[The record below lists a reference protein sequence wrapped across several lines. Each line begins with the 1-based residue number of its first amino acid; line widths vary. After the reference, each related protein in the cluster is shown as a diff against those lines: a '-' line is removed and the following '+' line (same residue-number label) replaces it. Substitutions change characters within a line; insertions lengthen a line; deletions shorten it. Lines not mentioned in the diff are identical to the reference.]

1 MQNKIETHVLKL
13 SCKDQVGIVS
23 KISTLLAKFK
33 CNIVES
39 KQFTDQQNGNFF
51 IRQTFTLY
59 DSNIISKLE
68 NNLNLLSNELNAEFI
83 LSEIESL

>member
-1 MQNKIETHVLKL
+1 MLNKIETHVLKL

-59 DSNIISKLE
+59 DPNIISKL
-68 NNLNLLSNELNAEFI
+68 I
-83 LSEIESL
+83 

>member
-1 MQNKIETHVLKL
+1 MKSKIETHVLKL

-23 KISTLLAKFK
+23 RISTLLANFK

-51 IRQTFTLY
+51 IRQTFTPY

-68 NNLNLLSNELNAEFI
+68 NNLNLLSNLDISLQNRKI
-83 LSEIESL
+83 LQQ